1 MGFAVRDSAALC
13 QERGATVRI
22 CWIALHAVI
31 VLLAVILEDFYVVTT
46 ENGDLSEQEYGMY
59 MDVESSGIRN
69 VFVGMPCTL
78 TMPTVKNFQITKM

>member
-1 MGFAVRDSAALC
+1 MGFSVRDCAALC
-13 QERGATVRI
+13 QERRVDEL

>member
-13 QERGATVRI
+13 QERRADEL

-46 ENGDLSEQEYGMY
+46 
-59 MDVESSGIRN
+59 
-69 VFVGMPCTL
+69 
-78 TMPTVKNFQITKM
+78 